1 MKKGRSFERVRNLFD
16 NSPYYRLL
24 GIEVTDIKE
33 GESRIR
39 IAFKQKLTHLNGIVA
54 GGAIAS
60 LADSS
65 VAAALLSLVEPNF
78 RIMTIEFKI
87 NFFISVLRGEL
98 TAKAKIVHKNSEIA
112 VGVVEIINEGGE
124 LVSKAM
130 ATCRIERVD

>member
-65 VAAALLSLVEPNF
+65 VTAALLSLVEPSF

-87 NFFISVLRGEL
+87 NFFLPVIAGEL
-98 TAKAKIVHKNSEIA
+98 TAKAKIVHKDCETA
-112 VGVVEIINEGGE
+112 VGVVEIINGDGK
-124 LVSKAM
+124 LVSKGI
-130 ATCRIERVD
+130 ATCGIEIVD